1 MAWQEELQRFIT
13 QKETEYLL
21 KFPQSS
27 EAVKSVFGTF
37 REEIKNMKQEERK
50 LDATTT
56 QTAQSAASDTAAQTA
71 PETKQDQTQ
80 TSQQEVT
87 PANTADSSGEANTTV
102 VLNVS
107 ASAFDPELLK
117 KSLQTAMISASS
129 EPGSNLAE
137 ATTAPAEDSLTDT
150 QKDILKIKQAISD
163 LEKLGETL
171 VGDELAALK
180 AKLASLEEKAKQ
192 EAEELV
198 QETEEEIQSLADQFY
213 AKTGIRPWGLVIV
226 TALYLAV
233 KLAGTLFP
241 WLK

>member
-1 MAWQEELQRFIT
+1 M
-13 QKETEYLL
+13 
-21 KFPQSS
+21 
-27 EAVKSVFGTF
+27 
-37 REEIKNMKQEERK
+37 
-50 LDATTT
+50 DATTT

-80 TSQQEVT
+80 TAQQEVT
-87 PANTADSSGEANTTV
+87 PANTADSSG
-102 VLNVS
+102 
-107 ASAFDPELLK
+107 ASTPA
-117 KSLQTAMISASS
+117 TAMTDASS
-129 EPGSNLAE
+129 EPGANLAE
-137 ATTAPAEDSLTDT
+137 TTTAPAEDSLTDT

-213 AKTGIRPWGLVIV
+213 AKTGIRPWGLLIV
-226 TALYLAV
+226 TALYLAI
-233 KLAGTLFP
+233 KLAGAIFP